1 MSFVLDFFSLC
12 FFFSS
17 FFRSSRKKKKKK
29 KKRKTQKPAL
39 IRKTPAPKKQ
49 PTDFQTSHA
58 GWAGAAV
65 PALRS
70 QGKLRGL
77 GAAGGCTACVVSIE
91 DAGPLKTQTRDLN
104 DGVATLN
111 NLASMYRTYYLS
123 SLERRNG

>member
-1 MSFVLDFFSLC
+1 MISLVFL
-12 FFFSS
+12 FFFE
-17 FFRSSRKKKKKK
+17 FFFCSREK
-29 KKRKTQKPAL
+29 KKRKTQNPAL
-39 IRKTPAPKKQ
+39 IRKEKTPSSRNKK
-49 PTDFQTSHA
+49 TTLT

-77 GAAGGCTACVVSIE
+77 GPAGGCTACVVSVE
-91 DAGPLKTQTRDLN
+91 DAGPLKVQTRDLN

-123 SLERRNG
+123 TLERRNG